1 MTTTK
6 PARRPKKDRTE
17 IPRGVAARIQFLS
30 DRTCCVCRIPNKPI
44 QIHHL
49 DENPGNHA
57 EANLA
62 VLCLDCHD
70 KTMIRGGFGRKLDS
84 EQVALYRED
93 WYRSVINAR
102 ASDDDSH
109 SEDEPLHD
117 LTYAT
122 SIAEIY
128 REDSNYE
135 ALARHY
141 HLIGNVELRDKYIE
155 QAIVQGC
162 DAESV
167 VYLRSIQQKIELI
180 PEPVLLERTEELKD
194 RKRILGRARFHK
206 QVGKHI
212 EAASDYVEGISDRLK
227 ENRYFTAA
235 YYLKELSESGLV
247 ERLFE
252 KALQDAEERN
262 DLWWQV
268 RALEELGR
276 YDDSRELVLQHEK
289 EILKSE
295 DNLLFRELLALAKG
309 DRVEWLEARKALART
324 GN

>member
-1 MTTTK
+1 MPSTK
-6 PARRPKKDRTE
+6 PARRPKKERTE
-17 IPRGVAARIQFLS
+17 IPRGVAARVQFLS
-30 DRTCCVCRIPNKPI
+30 DRTCCVCRTPDKPI

-49 DENPGNHA
+49 DENPNNHT
-57 EANLA
+57 EENLA

-70 KTMIRGGFGRKLDS
+70 KTMIRGGFGRKLDA
-84 EQVALYRED
+84 EQIVLYRED
-93 WYRSVINAR
+93 WYRSVSNAR

-109 SEDEPLHD
+109 AEEESLHD

-122 SIAEIY
+122 TIAEIY
-128 REDSNYE
+128 REKGNFE

-141 HLIGNVELRDKYIE
+141 HLIGNIELRDKYIE
-155 QAIVQGC
+155 QAIANGC
-162 DAESV
+162 DAETV
-167 VYLRSIQQKIELI
+167 IYLRSIQKRIELV
-180 PEPVLLERTEELKD
+180 PDSVLLERIEELKD
-194 RKRILGRARFHK
+194 KKWILERARFHK
-206 QVGKHI
+206 HIGKHL
-212 EAASDYVEGISDRLK
+212 EAASDYVDGVSARLQ
-227 ENRYFTAA
+227 ERRYFTAA
-235 YYLKELSESGLV
+235 YYLKELAESGIV

-252 KALQDAEERN
+252 KALQDAEDRN

-276 YDDSRELVLQHEK
+276 YDDSRELVLQHEE

-309 DRVEWLEARKALART
+309 DRTEWLEARKALART